1 MKSRLV
7 SLLLIAILLRSF
19 TQWFGDDDNLLS
31 LS

>member
-19 TQWFGDDDNLLS
+19 PQWFGDDDKLLS